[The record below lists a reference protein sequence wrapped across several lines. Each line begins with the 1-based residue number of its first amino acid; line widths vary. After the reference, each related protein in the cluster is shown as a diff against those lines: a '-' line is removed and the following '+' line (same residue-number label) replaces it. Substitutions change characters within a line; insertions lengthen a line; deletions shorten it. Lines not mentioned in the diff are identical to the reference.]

1 MSEIYNFTRS
11 RRRYGVSRVQTGSR
25 QALMRKLA
33 KGGMNV
39 IALPE
44 IEHRIT
50 LPALKPVKNSNPL
63 IGSNQKKNRRRQI
76 GKNQAEARNFAMK
89 LRKQVKEA
97 RPEV

>member
-1 MSEIYNFTRS
+1 MSEIYNFTRT

-33 KGGMNV
+33 KGGRNV

-44 IEHRIT
+44 IEHRMT
-50 LPALKPVKNSNPL
+50 LPALKPVFNMSAF
-63 IGSNQKKNRRRQI
+63 IGTNKKRSRRRQI
-76 GKNQAEARNFAMK
+76 GKNQAEARFAMK
-89 LRKQVKEA
+89 LRSQVKES